1 MIKRLTAL
9 LAVSVA
15 VATPATA
22 QQIEV
27 EEFTLDNGM
36 TFLLYPR
43 DEQPN
48 NIAAGWVAKV
58 GSVNERPGITGI
70 SHFFEHMM
78 FKGTDT
84 VGTTDPQ
91 EDASYRRKQRAVRQD
106 FLDEVYEVQYPRYFR
121 GEIEDPWDPKHDT
134 EELKDL
140 RGKLQALMDEQKER
154 TIVKNEFDRLY
165 TNDGGSGMNAFT
177 TSDHT
182 FYFINVPS
190 NKFEL
195 WAWMESD
202 RLTGSVFREFYAERD
217 VVHEER
223 RLRTESTPTGK
234 VDEQFNAMFW
244 TSSPYAWPVIGWP
257 SDLNSY
263 TMEQAEA
270 YYETYYQPANLIG
283 VVVGD
288 FETEEIKPVIESY
301 FGRITPG
308 SGEVPP
314 VVTLE
319 VEQLVEK
326 RMNAEIDGQPQT
338 RVRYHTVPWNHKDS
352 FALEMLSNIMN
363 GRTGRLYK
371 SMVEGEEIASF
382 ASTMTSA
389 SSLGAPAKYAG
400 YFEFNAQT
408 KGEATPEDLEEAW
421 YDELEKIQTELVPD
435 RELQKVKN
443 QVAANAFR
451 RLGSNFFLLVQI
463 GLYESTGE
471 WEYINYGPKKLQ
483 AVTAEDIKR
492 VANEYFDKEN
502 RAVAIYTR
510 TEGAGGPVDKEWAA
524 VEEALGPQ
532 MAGQFKQQ
540 INMVRQLT
548 DTNMLSQM
556 ISQGESQLG
565 QVPENMRPAVQYM
578 LKVARERLDELQGE
592 EGESEGDSE

>member
-1 MIKRLTAL
+1 
-9 LAVSVA
+9 
-15 VATPATA
+15 
-22 QQIEV
+22 
-27 EEFTLDNGM
+27 
-36 TFLLYPR
+36 
-43 DEQPN
+43 
-48 NIAAGWVAKV
+48 
-58 GSVNERPGITGI
+58 
-70 SHFFEHMM
+70 MM

-84 VGTTDPQ
+84 IGTDAPK
-91 EDASYRRKQRAVRQD
+91 EDASYRRKQRTVRQD
-106 FLDEVYEVQYPRYFR
+106 FLDEVYEVQYPRYMR
-121 GEIEDPWDPKHDT
+121 GEIEDPWDPKYDT
-134 EELKDL
+134 PELKEL
-140 RGKLQALMDEQKER
+140 RAKLQALMDEQKER

-177 TSDHT
+177 TNDHT

-202 RLTGSVFREFYAERD
+202 RLTDSVFREFYAERD

-234 VDEQFNAMFW
+234 FDEQFDAMFW
-244 TSSPYAWPVIGWP
+244 TSSPYSWPVIGWP

-263 TMEQAEA
+263 TMGQAQD
-270 YYETYYQPANLIG
+270 YYNTYYQPANLIG

-301 FGRITPG
+301 FGRISPG

-319 VEQLVEK
+319 VPQLAEK
-326 RMNAEIDGQPQT
+326 RMNAEVEAQPQT
-338 RVRYHTVPWNHKDS
+338 RIRYHTVPWNHKDS

-371 SMVEGEEIASF
+371 SMVEGQEIASF
-382 ASTMTSA
+382 ASAMTSTA
-389 SSLGAPAKYAG
+389 ALGAPAKYAG
-400 YFEFNAQT
+400 YFEFSAQT
-408 KGEATPEDLEEAW
+408 KGDATPKDLEQAW
-421 YDELEKIQTELVPD
+421 YKEIEKLQTELVPD

-443 QVAANAFR
+443 NVAADAFR

-463 GLYESTGE
+463 GLYESLGE
-471 WEYINYGPKKLQ
+471 WEYINDGPKKLQ

-492 VANEYFDKEN
+492 VANEYFAPEN

-510 TEGAGGPVDKEWAA
+510 KEGSAQEVDEEWAA

-540 INMVRQLT
+540 INMVRKLE

-556 ISQGESQLG
+556 IAQGESQLG
-565 QVPENMRPAVQYM
+565 QVPENMRAAVEYM
-578 LKVARERLDELQGE
+578 LKVARERLEEL
-592 EGESEGDSE
+592 EGEGDAGEGEGASDNAEGGNK